1 VWFFK
6 SKTPASPALVT
17 SGTNSVAGLI
27 YFQPSLMNSTTTRGI
42 PLFDSVGNKIPTPNE
57 WFSGEELTINPIST
71 APKEAQSMSFLST
84 IETAGTK
91 IGTFL
96 NDIVNGAKSIQKIY
110 GALSGPVIA
119 ASMAVFYDVVK
130 AEAAAQKAAT
140 AASTGD
146 VPVAI
151 TLSQTTVGL
160 VQTVVKDFIAG
171 EKTVVA
177 DFEAL
182 NITL

>member
-1 VWFFK
+1 
-6 SKTPASPALVT
+6 
-17 SGTNSVAGLI
+17 
-27 YFQPSLMNSTTTRGI
+27 MNITTTCGI
-42 PLFDSVGNKIPTPNE
+42 PLFDSVGNKIPTTNE
-57 WFSGEELTINPIST
+57 WVSGEELTINPIST

-84 IETAGTK
+84 LETAGTK

-96 NDIVNGAKSIQKIY
+96 NDIVNGAKSIQKVY

-130 AEAAAQKAAT
+130 TVAAAQKAAA

-146 VPVAI
+146 VSLTI
-151 TLSQTTVGL
+151 TLSETTIDL
-160 VQTVVKDFIAG
+160 VNTVVKDAIAG
-171 EKTVVA
+171 EKTVLA

-182 NITL
+182 NIKL

>member
-1 VWFFK
+1 MWFFK
-6 SKTPASPALVT
+6 SKTPTSPPLSN
-17 SGTNSVAGLI
+17 SGTNSVAGFNYI
-27 YFQPSLMNSTTTRGI
+27 QPSSMNSTTTRGI
-42 PLFDSVGNKIPTPNE
+42 PLFDSAGNKIPTPNE
-57 WFSGEELTINPIST
+57 WFSGEESTINPSST

-84 IETAGTK
+84 LETAGTK

-96 NDIVNGAKSIQKIY
+96 NDIVNGAKSIQKVY

-130 AEAAAQKAAT
+130 TVAAAQKAAA

-146 VPVAI
+146 VSLTI
-151 TLSQTTVGL
+151 TLSETTIGL
-160 VQTVVKDFIAG
+160 VKTVVADFLSG

-182 NITL
+182 NIKL